1 MRMTMDAYAPA
12 VDEKTLGLSRLVSVL
27 AEDAIFTL
35 AAGGGT
41 QSLELLGKRRGEA
54 YSAVL
59 AGHRIQTMTTEFDPW
74 VVGLTRAIAPICPPV
89 SLPMGDLIR
98 EGITLEAG
106 ARGLRAFFSSKPSEK
121 DVMRVKRL
129 GTLAARALRAV
140 MAADGTTDPEEA
152 RTIAA
157 FLGSLGLPEGETNP
171 IYTEAVMPIAQ
182 LDMYGELEKNLAEAL
197 VRGAWLAA
205 AWDEID
211 PREETVVRT
220 LAGKL
225 AMKPE
230 VVEELRNQAIARVD
244 ARRLVGLA
252 ATDGLRYVLADRVA
266 ASAHVLAL
274 KTAELL
280 LPRRYRDEALGP
292 INHKVSATLGRR
304 YTQIS
309 SDEKQL
315 ALGVIWAA
323 ALWEDPN
330 YSRRA
335 LLRARHDKVAQD
347 LGDDGGRARQG
358 VESWISE
365 VLAPA
370 AFPMA

>member
-1 MRMTMDAYAPA
+1 MTMDAYAPA
-12 VDEKTLGLSRLVSVL
+12 VDEKTMGLSRLVSVL
-27 AEDAIFTL
+27 AEDAIFAL
-35 AAGGGT
+35 AGGAGP

-59 AGHRIQTMTTEFDPW
+59 AGHRIHTMTTEFDPW
-74 VVGLTRAIAPICPPV
+74 LVGLTRAIAPIAPPV
-89 SLPMGDLIR
+89 SLPMGDLIK
-98 EGITLEAG
+98 EGLTLESG
-106 ARGLRAFFSSKPSEK
+106 ARGLRALFSSKPSEK
-121 DVMRVKRL
+121 DTMRVKRL
-129 GTLAARALRAV
+129 GTLAVRALRAV
-140 MAADGTTDPEEA
+140 MAADGAVDPEEA
-152 RTIAA
+152 RTLAA

-171 IYTEAVMPIAQ
+171 LYTEAPMPINQ
-182 LDMYGELEKNLAEAL
+182 VDMYGELEKNLAEAL
-197 VRGAWLAA
+197 VRGAWFAA
-205 AWDEID
+205 AVDEID

-225 AMKPE
+225 AMKTE
-230 VVEELRNQAIARVD
+230 IVEDLRNQAIARVD
-244 ARRLVGLA
+244 ARRSVGLA

-266 ASAHVLAL
+266 QTAHVLAL

-280 LPRRYRDEALGP
+280 LPRRYREEALGP
-292 INHKVSATLGRR
+292 ISHKVPATLGRR

-309 SDEKQL
+309 SEEKQL

-330 YSRRA
+330 QSRRA

-347 LGDDGGRARQG
+347 MGDDGSRARNA
-358 VESWISE
+358 VEGWISE

>member
-1 MRMTMDAYAPA
+1 MTMDAYAPA
-12 VDEKTLGLSRLVSVL
+12 VDDKTLGLSRLVSL
-27 AEDAIFTL
+27 CAEDAIFAL
-35 AAGGGT
+35 AAGGGP
-41 QSLELLGKRRGEA
+41 QSLELLAKRRGEA

-59 AGHRIQTMTTEFDPW
+59 AGHRIHTMTTEFDPW
-74 VVGLTRAIAPICPPV
+74 LVGLTRAMAPICPPIG
-89 SLPMGDLIR
+89 LPMGDLIR
-98 EGITLEAG
+98 EGVTLEAG

-129 GTLAARALRAV
+129 GTLAARVLRAV
-140 MAADGTTDPEEA
+140 MAADGNTDPEEA

-171 IYTEAVMPIAQ
+171 IYAEGVVPVAQ
-182 LDMYGELEKNLAEAL
+182 LDMYGELERNLAEAI

-220 LAGKL
+220 VAGKL

-230 VVEELRNQAIARVD
+230 TVEELRNQAIARID
-244 ARRLVGLA
+244 SRRLVGLA
-252 ATDGLRYVLADRVA
+252 ATDGLRYVLSDRVA
-266 ASAHVLAL
+266 ASANVLAL

-280 LPRRYRDEALGP
+280 LPRRYRDEATGP
-292 INHKVSATLGRR
+292 ITHKVPATLGRR
-304 YTQIS
+304 YVQLP

-330 YSRRA
+330 LSRRA
-335 LLRARHDKVAQD
+335 LLRSRHDKFAQD
-347 LGDDGGRARQG
+347 LGDDGSRARQA
-358 VESWISE
+358 VESWIAE

-370 AFPMA
+370 AFPIS

>member
-1 MRMTMDAYAPA
+1 MTMDAYAPA
-12 VDEKTLGLSRLVSVL
+12 VDEKTMGLSRLVSVL
-27 AEDAIFTL
+27 SEDAIFAL
-35 AAGGGT
+35 AAGGGP
-41 QSLELLGKRRGEA
+41 QSLELLAKRRGEA

-74 VVGLTRAIAPICPPV
+74 LVSLTRAMAPVCPPV
-89 SLPMGDLIR
+89 SLPMADILR
-98 EGITLEAG
+98 EGVTLEAG
-106 ARGLRAFFSSKPSEK
+106 ARGLRALFSSKPSEK
-121 DVMRVKRL
+121 DVMRVKRV

-171 IYTEAVMPIAQ
+171 IYTEGVVPVAQ
-182 LDMYGELEKNLAEAL
+182 IELYGELEKDIAEGL

-205 AWDEID
+205 ALDEID

-225 AMKPE
+225 ALKVE
-230 VVEELRNQAIARVD
+230 VVEALRNDAIARVD

-252 ATDGLRYVLADRVA
+252 ATDGLRYVLSDRVA
-266 ASAHVLAL
+266 QSAQILAL

-280 LPRRYRDEALGP
+280 LPRRYRDEATGP
-292 INHKVSATLGRR
+292 IAHKVPATLGRR
-304 YTQIS
+304 YTQLP

-323 ALWEDPN
+323 ALWEDPTQ
-330 YSRRA
+330 SRRA

-347 LGDDGGRARQG
+347 LGDDGGRARHAI
-358 VESWISE
+358 EAWLSD

>member
-1 MRMTMDAYAPA
+1 MTMDAYAPS
-12 VDEKTLGLSRLVSVL
+12 VDDKTLGLSRLVTVL
-27 AEDAIFTL
+27 AEDAIFAL

-41 QSLELLGKRRGEA
+41 PSLELLAKRRGEA

-59 AGHRIQTMTTEFDPW
+59 AGHRIHTMTTEFDPW
-74 VVGLTRAIAPICPPV
+74 MVALTRAMAPICPPV
-89 SLPMGDLIR
+89 GLPMGDLIR
-98 EGITLEAG
+98 EGVTLEAG
-106 ARGLRAFFSSKPSEK
+106 ARGLRALFSSKPSEK
-121 DVMRVKRL
+121 DVLRVKRL

-140 MAADGTTDPEEA
+140 MAADGNTDPEEA

-171 IYTEAVMPIAQ
+171 IYAEGVIPIAQ
-182 LDMYGELEKNLAEAL
+182 IDMYGELERNLAEGL

-230 VVEELRNQAIARVD
+230 MVEELRNQAISRVD
-244 ARRLVGLA
+244 SRRLVGLA
-252 ATDGLRYVLADRVA
+252 TTDGLRYVLSDRVSS
-266 ASAHVLAL
+266 SAQILAL

-280 LPRRYRDEALGP
+280 LPRRYRDEATGP
-292 INHKVSATLGRR
+292 ISHKVSATLGRR
-304 YTQIS
+304 YASIPS
-309 SDEKQL
+309 EEKQL
-315 ALGVIWAA
+315 ALGVMWAA

-330 YSRRA
+330 QSRRA

-358 VESWISE
+358 VESWIAE